1 MNGAVCSG
9 PYTLYYWGD
18 GSFGPPA
25 KGRGEFVRLLFVAA
39 GVDWVE
45 ENDLKTIVGL
55 CHVGESGRGV
65 GLAYPAAAPPVVTG
79 PEQFCVSNTPAIL
92 MALGKRLGLCPEH
105 EADEARAAALVATVT
120 DFVAEGRLAFHAVD
134 PTGSYKTQAA
144 ETQPAID
151 RFAAKRLPRWIDHLE
166 HCLTAAA
173 DGSGYFFGGALS
185 YADIAVFHAVDAA
198 RSQFAA
204 AFAELQCPA
213 LKAHHQKIEALP
225 RIAAYRASAR
235 CRPFSGDS
243 MM

>member
-1 MNGAVCSG
+1 MIARGRSRAWFHGAEAEQLGTRSQ
-9 PYTLYYWGD
+9 
-18 GSFGPPA
+18 
-25 KGRGEFVRLLFVAA
+25 
-39 GVDWVE
+39 
-45 ENDLKTIVGL
+45 
-55 CHVGESGRGV
+55 
-65 GLAYPAAAPPVVTG
+65 AP
-79 PEQFCVSNTPAIL
+79 S
-92 MALGKRLGLCPEH
+92 KR
-105 EADEARAAALVATVT
+105 ATV
-120 DFVAEGRLAFHAVD
+120 D
-134 PTGSYKTQAA
+134 
-144 ETQPAID
+144 
-151 RFAAKRLPRWIDHLE
+151 
-166 HCLTAAA
+166 LTAAA